1 MSGRGSRARDW
12 GLSFGDLAPGPT
24 NTILDVPGLRVG
36 HATVRSERT
45 VTGVTAILPA
55 QRELYREPA
64 TAAVFTG
71 NGFGKA
77 VGTTQL
83 AELGRLET
91 PLLLTGTLSTFAV
104 ADATVRW
111 VLDRPGHEHVRS
123 VNPVVAETNDGWW
136 AATHHVGVVTSEH
149 VRSALEGTATPATLE
164 GCRGAGAG
172 TVAFGFKSGIGSASR
187 MVDVAGSPRTLGCL
201 VQANHTGRLP
211 GLRTASST
219 RSDGSIVVVLVTD
232 APFSSRQLGRLAR
245 RGVYALAR
253 TGADFAH
260 GSGDYAFA
268 VSTGDLGARPAET
281 AIDACATA
289 VQDVVDEA
297 VWNALVAAEDT
308 TVGSTTYRA
317 LRPSDLLP
325 LAER

>member
-1 MSGRGSRARDW
+1 MRGQTRARDW
-12 GLSFGDLAPGPT
+12 GMRFGDLPPGST
-24 NTILDVPGLRVG
+24 NTILDVPGLSVG
-36 HATVRSERT
+36 HAAVRTGQTAS
-45 VTGVTAILPA
+45 GVTAIVPA
-55 QRELYREPA
+55 QRDLYREPA

-71 NGFGKA
+71 NGYGKA

-104 ADATVRW
+104 ADATLRW

-136 AATHHVGVVTSEH
+136 AARHHAGVVADEH
-149 VRSALEGTATPATLE
+149 VWSALQGTATPSTLE

-187 MVDVAGSPRTLGCL
+187 VVAIDGVPRIFGCL
-201 VQANHTGRLP
+201 VQANHGGRLP
-211 GLRTASST
+211 GVAPVEST
-219 RSDGSIVVVLVTD
+219 PSDGSIVVVLVTD

-268 VSTGDLGARPAET
+268 VSTAVGEVPPFDNV
-281 AIDACATA
+281 IDACTAA
-289 VQDVVDEA
+289 VQDIVDES
-297 VWNALVAAEDT
+297 VWNALVTAEDT
-308 TVGSTTYRA
+308 TVGTTTYRA
-317 LRPSDLLP
+317 LRPSDLSHP
-325 LAER
+325 PGR